1 MTEGL
6 NLASLLIDHPFAD
19 ETPLL
24 HGPTRSWTAGEARK
38 EVARLAGELAAARVP
53 VGTAVAVQAGGC
65 ETVIAMAAIWQHGA
79 VFVPVNDRLP
89 NAAIDALFARTDVAA
104 VVAGSKVERRPGS
117 TAHHAGAAF
126 VLFTSG
132 TTGEP
137 KAIVHHHGA
146 YLEIIDRVLAPLSA
160 GRDMS
165 KRPSP
170 NLIPV
175 PMALNAGIY
184 NALFGLRAGAPL
196 VLMDR
201 FSTTEFA
208 ALVRRHEIRS
218 TVLPPA
224 SIAML
229 NNDSDITDLGPL
241 RYVRSITAPL
251 SPFQARRFT
260 KRFDAFVLNGYGQA
274 EFGEVIGWTAAD
286 AREHPERIGA
296 AGKPHPGIE
305 VRIDGGD
312 EGGIGELL
320 VKLPNTLPP
329 GVVSTLGDRLDTDGF
344 VRTGDVA
351 RLDEEWVW
359 IEGRV
364 GDLINRGGNKV
375 FPSEVEEVL
384 ASVPDVHEAAVVGMP
399 DDRLGEVP
407 VAFVV
412 GAASDAELESA
423 CRAHLAPY
431 KVPVR
436 YERVG
441 SLPRNDAGK
450 ILRRALLEDE

>member
-1 MTEGL
+1 MADPAA
-6 NLASLLIDHPFAD
+6 NLAALLLDHPFAD
-19 ETPLL
+19 DELLVHTSAASYTKGEVIERVETLADMIRP
-24 HGPTRSWTAGEARK
+24 GRAGAE
-38 EVARLAGELAAARVP
+38 P
-53 VGTAVAVQAGGC
+53 VAVVADG
-65 ETVIAMAAIWQHGA
+65 VDALVAMFACWRSDS
-79 VFVPVNDRLP
+79 VFVPVNPRQPD
-89 NAAIDALFARTDVAA
+89 AAIDRAVARAGAALVVRGAEVRPRGPDV
-104 VVAGSKVERRPGS
+104 VHDP
-117 TAHHAGAAF
+117 GAAF

-137 KAIVHHHGA
+137 KAIVHHHAA

-160 GRDMS
+160 TRDTA

-175 PMALNAGIY
+175 SMALNAGIY

-201 FSTTEFA
+201 FSTVEFA
-208 ALVRRHEIRS
+208 ELVRRHEIRS

-229 NNDSDITDLGPL
+229 NDDPAVTDLAPL

-260 KRFDAFVLNGYGQA
+260 DRFGAFVLNGYGQA
-274 EFGEVIGWTAAD
+274 ELGEVIGWTAAD
-286 AREHPERIGA
+286 AKAHPEKIGA
-296 AGKPHPGIE
+296 VGRPHPGIE
-305 VRIDGGD
+305 VRVDAADGQGV
-312 EGGIGELL
+312 GELM
-320 VKLPNTLPP
+320 VKPAAAPPP
-329 GVVSTLGDRLDTDGF
+329 GVAATLGDRLDVDGF
-344 VRTGDVA
+344 VRTGDLA
-351 RLDEEWVW
+351 RLDDGWVW

-375 FPSEVEEVL
+375 FPGEVEEVL
-384 ASVPDVHEAAVVGMP
+384 ASVPGVREAAVVGAP
-399 DDRLGEVP
+399 DDRLGDVP

-412 GAASDAELESA
+412 GDATDADLEAA

-436 YERVG
+436 FERIDRI
-441 SLPRNDAGK
+441 PRNDIGK
-450 ILRRALLEDE
+450 ILRRELQ